1 MVLLVSKCLVC
12 WCTEDPETAFMSIDL
27 GFLTFLG
34 WLCFFAFASPSM
46 SVLHPF
52 LIELGS
58 AVIVEEMVFSMVLVN
73 RIRPE
78 VGHKVTKDFLVHHI
92 ASMTMGWL
100 ALYFCH
106 RAPGTGP
113 VGVGVVATE
122 ITTFLPVA
130 FRESVRSK
138 KVSKKD
144 VSAVLGVL
152 FPLAFCWRS
161 YWSSK
166 MWIRLLGVGRNYV
179 ATAPGLANTVLW
191 RTGEVSV
198 LTVVCSNFAWT
209 YRILKG
215 SLKVVMRKRG
225 EKFDQQHFQKEIE

>member
-1 MVLLVSKCLVC
+1 
-12 WCTEDPETAFMSIDL
+12 
-27 GFLTFLG
+27 
-34 WLCFFAFASPSM
+34 
-46 SVLHPF
+46 
-52 LIELGS
+52 
-58 AVIVEEMVFSMVLVN
+58 
-73 RIRPE
+73 
-78 VGHKVTKDFLVHHI
+78 
-92 ASMTMGWL
+92 
-100 ALYFCH
+100 
-106 RAPGTGP
+106 
-113 VGVGVVATE
+113 
-122 ITTFLPVA
+122 LPVA